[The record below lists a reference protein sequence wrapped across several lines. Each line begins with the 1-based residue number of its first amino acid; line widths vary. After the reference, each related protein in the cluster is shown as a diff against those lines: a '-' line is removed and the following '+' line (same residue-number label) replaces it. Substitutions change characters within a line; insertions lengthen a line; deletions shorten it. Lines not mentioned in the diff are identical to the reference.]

1 MTSACPYCRA
11 PIAPEEETVL
21 CKACVTPH
29 HADCYAENGGCT
41 VFGCS
46 KAPVDEPK
54 ISVSTSD
61 INDGSQLV
69 AGAASRPPT
78 PPPPRRAGSTT
89 AVPPPP
95 HPLAPSFTREDATR
109 SITPPRSISFAG
121 YNPPPVQTMPL
132 YIRRRSR
139 LTYILLGVL
148 LGAFGGHN
156 FYAGYTKRAVM
167 QLLITLLSCFF
178 GGIISWIW
186 AIVEVCTVEQ
196 DDDGVA
202 FI

>member
-1 MTSACPYCRA
+1 MTTACPYCRA
-11 PIAPEEETVL
+11 GFEPDEEITV
-21 CKACVTPH
+21 CEACYTPH

-54 ISVSTSD
+54 ISVT
-61 INDGSQLV
+61 
-69 AGAASRPPT
+69 ASETRHSPYPLAPPPQILRT
-78 PPPPRRAGSTT
+78 PPPPRLPGSTS
-89 AVPPPP
+89 AIPPPP
-95 HPLAPSFTREDATR
+95 RPFVFQGFAAYGP
-109 SITPPRSISFAG
+109 TPPAAISFGG
-121 YNPPPVQTMPL
+121 YNPAVAGPISPF
-132 YIRRRSR
+132 IRRRSR

-148 LGAFGGHN
+148 LGPFGGHN
-156 FYAGYTKRAVM
+156 FYAGYIQRAVV
-167 QLLITLLSCFF
+167 QLLLTVLSCFF

-186 AIVEVCTVEQ
+186 AIVEVCVVKQ

>member
-11 PIAPEEETVL
+11 PIAPEEETIL
-21 CKACVTPH
+21 CEACATPH
-29 HADCYAENGGCT
+29 HADCYTENCGCT

-46 KAPVDEPK
+46 KAPLDEPK
-54 ISVSTSD
+54 ISVSASD
-61 INDGSQLV
+61 INDGSQSV
-69 AGAASRPPT
+69 ASAPARLPT
-78 PPPPRRAGSTT
+78 PPPPPIPGSTS

-95 HPLAPSFTREDATR
+95 RVFAPSLTRQDTTR
-109 SITPPRSISFAG
+109 SITPPRSVSFAG
-121 YNPPPVQTMPL
+121 YNPPAAHELPP

-156 FYAGYTKRAVM
+156 FYAGYTKRAVI

-186 AIVEVCTVEQ
+186 ALVEVCTVEQ
-196 DDDGVA
+196 DEDGVA